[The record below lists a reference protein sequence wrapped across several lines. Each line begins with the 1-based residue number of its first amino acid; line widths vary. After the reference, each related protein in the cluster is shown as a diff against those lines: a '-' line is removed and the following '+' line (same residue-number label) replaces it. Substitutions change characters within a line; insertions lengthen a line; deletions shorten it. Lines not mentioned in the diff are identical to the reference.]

1 MSETINIPLFPLS
14 LLPLPGELVP
24 LHIFE
29 PRHRQ
34 LFSDLERLDLK
45 FGIFCNHELNEKKI
59 GSVMKLESV
68 IKKYPD
74 GESDVVVRCIDMF
87 SMSKMLRT
95 FRDKL
100 YPGAE
105 VTHWNIDEEEMA
117 GPDVYAAFNDFQ
129 KKRNITKQFRVFSMY
144 QIAIEL
150 NLDLF
155 DRYKFIMAP
164 SPKKLSF
171 LRSQLK
177 YQMHI
182 LDQEVKSKDQFFL
195 N

>member
-1 MSETINIPLFPLS
+1 MDELQNIPLFPLS
-14 LLPLPGELVP
+14 LLPLPDELVP

-29 PRHRQ
+29 PRYRQ
-34 LFSDLERLDLK
+34 LLTDMETFDVK
-45 FGIFCNHELNEKKI
+45 FGIYCNHELNKERI

-68 IKKYPD
+68 IKKYPG
-74 GESDVVVRCIDMF
+74 GESDIIVRCTDMF
-87 SMSKMLRT
+87 SLHRMLRT

-105 VTHWNIDEEEMA
+105 VTAWNINAEDLA
-117 GPDVYAAFNDFQ
+117 PPDLYALFNEFQ
-129 KKRNITKQFRVFSMY
+129 KKRNITKQFRVFSLY

-155 DRYKFIMAP
+155 DRYKFATA
-164 SPKKLSF
+164 SASRQGSF
-171 LRSQLK
+171 LHNQLK
-177 YQMHI
+177 FHLHV
-182 LDQEVKSKDQFFL
+182 LDQGSRAKDQFHL